1 MIQKDIFVNVMN
13 SLMVQMH
20 KDRQT
25 EALLKEAYGEFHL
38 CPDNSLLIS
47 SIIDLLAI
55 DFDKDELVHYIFNCN
70 FGKLNSESEHL
81 TPDGFYDQLIKSSK
95 NGRK

>member
-1 MIQKDIFVNVMN
+1 MIPKETFVNVMN
-13 SLMVQMH
+13 SLMVQMS

-25 EALLKEAYGEFHL
+25 ESLLKEAYGEFNL
-38 CPDNSLLIS
+38 TADNSLLFS

-55 DFDKDELVHYIFNCN
+55 DFDKEELVHYIFNCN

-81 TPDGFYDQLIKSSK
+81 TPDEFYDKLIKSNK
-95 NGRK
+95 K

>member
-1 MIQKDIFVNVMN
+1 MIPKEIFVNVMN

-20 KDRQT
+20 RDRQT
-25 EALLKEAYGEFHL
+25 EDLLKEAYGEFHL
-38 CPDNSLLIS
+38 TPDNSLLIS
-47 SIIDLLAI
+47 SIIELLAI
-55 DFDKDELVHYIFNCN
+55 NFNKDEIVHYIFNCN

-81 TPDGFYDQLIKSSK
+81 TPNEFYDQLIKLNK